1 MEIHSPGRGCLDLF
15 LLWFGG
21 APPRPFFR
29 GEVMGT
35 RENIETALIDV
46 SSEIGR
52 VHQMSS
58 WATHMLA
65 GMASQ
70 RFGETIDVRSL
81 RVRELLELLGE
92 FDEAI
97 ARNSHELRG

>member
-1 MEIHSPGRGCLDLF
+1 MRTT
-15 LLWFGG
+15 
-21 APPRPFFR
+21 
-29 GEVMGT
+29 V
-35 RENIETALIDV
+35 NIETALIEV
-46 SSEIGR
+46 SQELGR
-52 VHQMSS
+52 IHEMAG
-58 WATHMLA
+58 WATLMLA